1 VTSSDK
7 QMNRLAVGRLRGALS
22 LWGPPIIY
30 MGVIFAL
37 SSMPKPIPALV
48 RLLPSDKVGHF
59 IEYSLLGLLLGRALG
74 TRTVAGQV
82 AGTLGLGGLY
92 GLSDEWHQSFVPGR
106 TADVIDWC
114 VDLLGLLLGMLLWT
128 LCIAL
133 RKLTH
138 QGKDNLH

>member
-1 VTSSDK
+1 MTGSNDSM
-7 QMNRLAVGRLRGALS
+7 QRPAGRVRDVLW

-30 MGVIFAL
+30 MGVIFVL

-48 RLLPSDKVGHF
+48 CLLPSDKAGHF

-74 TRTVAGQV
+74 TRTLAGQV

-92 GLSDEWHQSFVPGR
+92 GLSDEWHQSFVRGR
-106 TADVIDWC
+106 TADVADWL
-114 VDLLGLLLGMLLWT
+114 VDLLGLLFGMTLWG

-133 RKLTH
+133 HKLVH
-138 QGKDNLH
+138 KSEDKLP